1 MKLAISQIAWTDE
14 QDDYF
19 LKFIKENGFH
29 HIELVPSR
37 FGNSLAEMTDDEI
50 KNYLAKLSSNELTPI
65 SMQGLL
71 FGSKDLHLFN
81 SKKTRESLLE
91 FMYKAIE
98 TCSRIGVKNMVFGS
112 PKNRNMPNDLDKK
125 EAMSIAKEFFFKTRS
140 PSQPKNKVPTILNK
154 PIIASDQP
162 AISIESPLEIR
173 SFGRWRPI
181 KVTWKPH
188 VKKPK
193 MSNI

>member
-1 MKLAISQIAWTDE
+1 
-14 QDDYF
+14 
-19 LKFIKENGFH
+19 
-29 HIELVPSR
+29 
-37 FGNSLAEMTDDEI
+37 
-50 KNYLAKLSSNELTPI
+50 
-65 SMQGLL
+65 
-71 FGSKDLHLFN
+71 
-81 SKKTRESLLE
+81 
-91 FMYKAIE
+91 MYA
-98 TCSRIGVKNMVFGS
+98 R
-112 PKNRNMPNDLDKK
+112 
-125 EAMSIAKEFFFKTRS
+125 EFFFKILS

-162 AISIESPLEIR
+162 ATSIERPLEIK

>member
-1 MKLAISQIAWTDE
+1 
-14 QDDYF
+14 
-19 LKFIKENGFH
+19 
-29 HIELVPSR
+29 
-37 FGNSLAEMTDDEI
+37 
-50 KNYLAKLSSNELTPI
+50 
-65 SMQGLL
+65 
-71 FGSKDLHLFN
+71 
-81 SKKTRESLLE
+81 
-91 FMYKAIE
+91 MY
-98 TCSRIGVKNMVFGS
+98 
-112 PKNRNMPNDLDKK
+112 
-125 EAMSIAKEFFFKTRS
+125 AKEFFFKTRS